1 MRFGAYPQSL
11 NSKLSMPVTAP
22 ASRTPKPM
30 KRRVR
35 VLIARSMSDLVANG
49 SRGVAGR
56 LACCGISVCPL
67 ARGGSGVIAVRRGA
81 FGGVGKGYGRRRIF
95 DGSACMPLSYH
106 TPAGV

>member
-1 MRFGAYPQSL
+1 MGAYADSL
-11 NSKLSMPVTAP
+11 ISKPRMPVTAP
-22 ASRTPKPM
+22 ASRTLKPM

-35 VLIARSMSDLVANG
+35 ALIARSMSALVANG
-49 SRGVAGR
+49 SWEIAGR

-81 FGGVGKGYGRRRIF
+81 FGGVGKGYGCRRIF
-95 DGSACMPLSYH
+95 DGNAWLPLSYH